1 MTDARVM
8 QRTALVL
15 VVLMLAAT
23 VASAAP
29 VDVPAGERAQW
40 LRWTLPL
47 PKQIAIPRKVVLAP
61 ADVGIFVER
70 GAGPATLTAAEQ
82 LRALFAERAG
92 AEPTG
97 AAFGIRLG
105 VCDED
110 GQVGGRPT
118 VDRARLE
125 ALPNAEQ
132 AYAIVP
138 RGDDGLVLTGLDD
151 RGVFYAAQTLRQLL
165 EATLTADSVAIP
177 LAGVLDWPDLEERGE
192 WGGSCVRDIEWAAAY
207 KMNLVEAH
215 SEETV
220 ADDGTAIATYD
231 PEVAL
236 RGLNHATNVV
246 PIITHLDHLIGTR
259 IYDVFP
265 QLVGEGYDLSAPQSG
280 SLIAPCA
287 SKPEFTAVL
296 AGWMDGLAS
305 IEGITD
311 INCWLSEIGGIQCKC
326 EDCMAVGQ
334 FVLETQAIVK
344 AWRQVQPKHPDT
356 GLRILLTQGSWATN
370 EAVLA
375 DIPLDIGVTYYSG
388 SKTYD
393 SSRDEMIYPLLEA
406 DVARGRWMG
415 CYPQLTAS
423 WRIVCPW
430 TGPQF
435 IHYRM
440 NEFVDDGLACLCGYA
455 TPDNRAYE
463 FNVLGSAEWSW
474 NAKGRSP
481 REFAAAWA
489 TRQGF
494 ADPDAVADWAL
505 RIGPVGWDLYG
516 SGVPFPQFFGRAS
529 NYVKQGA
536 APTFGEGLY
545 RYFPSLEHLD
555 ADIAIAQACAEEAAG
570 WDAPTLRHE
579 AEVIGNMLRMLRAIH
594 DLGVAL
600 SDADLALD
608 TQRERLNTGMYVLVV
623 AADGAQTAMRD
634 WRDSI
639 EGWSGSSRLD
649 DTVDVIGKTVSEVG
663 THLVRFGIEDPGR
676 PFREN
681 AAGTWEQSDFAPE
694 QRVTKTFEVTDL
706 LTVPG
711 TWLTGFRYT
720 AGWHGLTS
728 YSVELLSAPKD
739 APDDLTSVTIDE
751 HVGVA
756 AHQPRDNEYALE
768 VAEIAPDRRYF
779 LRVDIRGT
787 ADANATSGR
796 TGCSG
801 TVWLRK
807 EGAPSLDGPPALKPL
822 TDEQASAFGPPKFAS
837 DRPHVGVVTGGYGA
851 AGIHEWLS
859 DRDEVEVRAVPGLA
873 AAMIAPCDVVVLAQP
888 MIGGIVGDDIVA
900 ALRAFVAGGGGLV
913 VTHDSVGF
921 REQPAIVPEVC
932 AGGLDKASA
941 TEWEVVGDHPVTA
954 GIAAGERH
962 GQSYYDQIVLAPG
975 KDGMVVARSSGA
987 DGPIAIAG
995 SHGEGRYVALG
1006 LAVGL
1011 APDATDVLPEGAEA
1025 RLLLNAVTWAAGA

>member
-1 MTDARVM
+1 MARPCAM
-8 QRTALVL
+8 QRLSLVL
-15 VVLMLAAT
+15 VILTLAAT

-29 VDVPAGERAQW
+29 VDVPAAARARW
-40 LRWTLPL
+40 LRWTVPL

-92 AEPTG
+92 VEPAGT
-97 AAFGIRLG
+97 AFGIRLG

-110 GQVGGRPT
+110 GQVGGAPA
-118 VDRARLE
+118 VDRAKLE

-138 RGDDGLVLTGLDD
+138 RGNDGLVLTALDD

-177 LAGVLDWPDLEERGE
+177 LAEVLDWPDLEERGE
-192 WGGSCVRDIEWAAAY
+192 WGGSCVRDIEWAAGY
-207 KMNLVEAH
+207 KMNLVESHAR
-215 SEETV
+215 ETV
-220 ADDGTAIATYD
+220 ADDGVAGATFD
-231 PEVAL
+231 PAVVQ
-236 RGLNHATNVV
+236 RGTSNATNVV
-246 PIITHLDHLIGTR
+246 PIITHLDQLLGTR
-259 IYDVFP
+259 IYDVYP

-296 AGWMDGLAS
+296 ASWMDSLAS
-305 IEGITD
+305 IEGVHD

-334 FVLETQAIVK
+334 FVLEARALVK
-344 AWRQVQPKHPDT
+344 AWREVQPKHPDV
-356 GLRILLTQGSWATN
+356 GLRILLTQGSWETN
-370 EAVLA
+370 EAVLQE
-375 DIPLDIGVTYYSG
+375 IPLDVGVTYYSG

-393 SSRDEMIYPLLEA
+393 SSREPMIYDVLEA

-423 WRIVCPW
+423 WRIICPW

-455 TPDNRAYE
+455 TPDNRCYE
-463 FNVLGSAEWSW
+463 FNVLGAAEWSW

-489 TRQGF
+489 TRKGF
-494 ADPDAVADWAL
+494 ADPDAVADWAV
-505 RIGPVGWDLYG
+505 RIGEVGWDLYG

-536 APTFGEGLY
+536 APVFGEGLY

-555 ADIAIAQACAEEAAG
+555 ADIATAQACADEAAG
-570 WDAPTLRHE
+570 WNAPTLQHE
-579 AEVIGNMLRMLRAIH
+579 AEAIGNMLRMLRAIH

-608 TQRERLNTGMYVLVV
+608 VQRQRLNTGMYDLAV
-623 AADGAQTAMRD
+623 AGYSAQIALLD

-639 EGWSGSSRLD
+639 EGWDGGARFD
-649 DTVDVIGKTVSEVG
+649 DTVDVIGKTASEVG
-663 THLVRFGIEDPGR
+663 AHLVRFGIEDPGKPYR
-676 PFREN
+676 QN
-681 AAGTWEQSDFAPE
+681 TAGTWEQSDFAPE

-706 LTVPG
+706 LTMPG
-711 TWLTGFRYT
+711 TWSVGFRYT
-720 AGWHGLTS
+720 TGWHGLNT
-728 YSVELLSAPKD
+728 YSVELLSAPGD
-739 APDDLTSVTIDE
+739 APDELTRVAIDE

-756 AHQPRDNEYALE
+756 GYRPKDNEYALE
-768 VAEIAPDRRYF
+768 VPEIAPDRRYF

-787 ADANATSGR
+787 ADANATSGH

-801 TVWLRK
+801 TVWLRR
-807 EGAPSLDGPPALKPL
+807 EGAPALDGPPVLKPL
-822 TDEQASAFGPPKFAS
+822 TDEQAAAFGPPKFAT
-837 DRPHVGVVTGGYGA
+837 DRPHVGVIAGGYGA
-851 AGIHEWLS
+851 AGIREWLS
-859 DRDEVEVRAVPGLA
+859 GRDEVEVRTVPGLA
-873 AAMIAPCDVVVLAQP
+873 AAMIAPCDVVVLPQP
-888 MIGGIVGDDIVA
+888 MIGGIVGDDTVA
-900 ALRAFVAGGGGLV
+900 ALRAFVTAGGGLV

-932 AGGLDKASA
+932 AGGLDKATA
-941 TEWEVVGDHPVTA
+941 TEWETVGDHPVTA

-975 KDGMVVARSSGA
+975 KDGTVVARSAGA

-995 SHGEGRYVALG
+995 KLGEGRYVALG

-1011 APDATDVLPEGAEA
+1011 APDATDVPPEGAEA